1 MAPTFKSNLK
11 LPNDASGRSEG
22 VELCEAEEPVGYTYT
37 WSERKVFHSPP
48 SARNC
53 NETFSTKSHCA
64 APTPL
69 LAHSH
74 LGNEL
79 LALYNL
85 ANKSV
90 LNTLPTAHSQMQ
102 INDNSHQGGGEIKRS
117 GCYTRKKAENP
128 RKTDMPDMETKSAF
142 LPKSAFMAIYLPH
155 NILNIFPKRLHLFCK
170 DP

>member
-22 VELCEAEEPVGYTYT
+22 VELCGAEEPAGYTYT

-102 INDNSHQGGGEIKRS
+102 INDNSHQGAGKSNEVVA
-117 GCYTRKKAENP
+117 TLAKKP
-128 RKTDMPDMETKSAF
+128 KTHARQICQIWKLNQHF
-142 LPKSAFMAIYLPH
+142 YLNQLLWQFTYH
-155 NILNIFPKRLHLFCK
+155 IIF
-170 DP
+170 